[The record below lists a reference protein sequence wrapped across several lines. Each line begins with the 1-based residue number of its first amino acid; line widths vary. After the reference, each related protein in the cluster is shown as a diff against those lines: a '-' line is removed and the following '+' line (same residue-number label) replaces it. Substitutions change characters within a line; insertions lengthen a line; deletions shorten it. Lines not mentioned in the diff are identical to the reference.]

1 MIEFSRRD
9 RSERGAA
16 LLGALLI
23 AILYFLLMGLALAES
38 SSVERDIHRQRARI
52 AAEILADNGA
62 ELAAAGMVEGSGHS
76 VEIDSTAGN
85 AEGIYTRLPG
95 DRFIIE
101 AKGRSAG
108 VAVVRASVILRGRF
122 RGQRVEILESETW

>member
-1 MIEFSRRD
+1 MIEFWRRG
-9 RSERGAA
+9 RNERGSA

-62 ELAAAGMVEGSGHS
+62 ELAAAGMIERSGHS
-76 VEIDSTAGN
+76 AEIETTAGK
-85 AEGIYTRLPG
+85 AEGTYTRLPG
-95 DRFIIE
+95 DRFVIE
-101 AKGRSAG
+101 ASGQSAG
-108 VAVVRASVILRGRF
+108 VAIVRARVILRGRF
-122 RGQRVEILESETW
+122 RGQAVEILESETW